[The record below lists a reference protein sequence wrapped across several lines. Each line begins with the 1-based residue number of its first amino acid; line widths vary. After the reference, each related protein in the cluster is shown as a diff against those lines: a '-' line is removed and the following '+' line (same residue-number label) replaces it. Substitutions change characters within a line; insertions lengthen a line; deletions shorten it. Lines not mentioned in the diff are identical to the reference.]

1 MSDLVLRINKFFR
14 VATKNEV
21 NSVIDQLVLTDRQ
34 RTILTMF
41 YIQKQ
46 SIDYIADEIG
56 FCSNVVD
63 RELQTIR
70 KKLDPII
77 P

>member
-34 RTILTMF
+34 MKILTMF
-41 YIQKQ
+41 YLQKR

-70 KKLDPII
+70 KKIDPLI